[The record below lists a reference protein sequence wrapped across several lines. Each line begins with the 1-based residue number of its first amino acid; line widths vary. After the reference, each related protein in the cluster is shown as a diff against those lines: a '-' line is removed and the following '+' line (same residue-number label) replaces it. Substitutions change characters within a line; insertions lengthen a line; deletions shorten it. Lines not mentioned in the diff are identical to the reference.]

1 MLLYDWQKIHKVSKG
16 NVGEIFCIFEM
27 LVNKSVPTHRGDNIY
42 RYSQLDFNGL
52 SFLAHPDVLL
62 FNAYKHSYK
71 EIAAYLATASFRSI
85 SDYAAT
91 HTTTLELLHVP
102 FADFLVDNIHTNS
115 LLRIDEKTNLVHFL
129 YEEVPMEK
137 H

>member
-1 MLLYDWQKIHKVSKG
+1 MLLYDWQKINKVSGG

-71 EIAAYLATASFRSI
+71 EIAG
-85 SDYAAT
+85 
-91 HTTTLELLHVP
+91 
-102 FADFLVDNIHTNS
+102 
-115 LLRIDEKTNLVHFL
+115 
-129 YEEVPMEK
+129 
-137 H
+137 